1 MHRREIQSHVI
12 ALITVAG
19 LLVFLSPSLR
29 SESRQTG
36 AEAPK
41 VRSEMLVSTS
51 WLADHLADQNLVILH
66 VARER
71 SHYDAGHIP
80 GARYLAF
87 SDLVITR
94 EGIANELPPT
104 EQLQAAFTRLGIGDR
119 ARIVIYGDNLW
130 LSATRAYFTLD
141 YLGHGD
147 RAALLDGG
155 LEKWKA
161 EKRDLST
168 APVNPEAA
176 PFTPKARPQAVVDLR
191 TMIERS
197 KRASD
202 GDGITVID
210 ARPSDQYTGKN
221 GGGHLPGAINL
232 YWMEQLVSRE
242 DPVMRPVSEL
252 QKIFASAGIKP
263 GDKVITYCNSG
274 VQATH
279 SYFIAKYLGYD
290 VALYDGS
297 FSEWSRE
304 PGARV
309 ITGEKPR

>member
-1 MHRREIQSHVI
+1 
-12 ALITVAG
+12 
-19 LLVFLSPSLR
+19 
-29 SESRQTG
+29 
-36 AEAPK
+36 
-41 VRSEMLVSTS
+41 
-51 WLADHLADQNLVILH
+51 
-66 VARER
+66 
-71 SHYDAGHIP
+71 
-80 GARYLAF
+80 
-87 SDLVITR
+87 TR

-210 ARPSDQYTGKN
+210 
-221 GGGHLPGAINL
+221 
-232 YWMEQLVSRE
+232 
-242 DPVMRPVSEL
+242 
-252 QKIFASAGIKP
+252 
-263 GDKVITYCNSG
+263 
-274 VQATH
+274 
-279 SYFIAKYLGYD
+279 
-290 VALYDGS
+290 
-297 FSEWSRE
+297 
-304 PGARV
+304 
-309 ITGEKPR
+309 